1 MEPVD
6 KPATPPSI
14 CRWWQKAVTGIV
26 LKSLNAVFERRAGD
40 LVNRP
45 FIYITGALSV
55 LTGATLLWSIFGSL
69 KMEST
74 GLGFIVRGKHFVTVS
89 SKQQG
94 VVAKQFY
101 ELDQDVKIGDILMS
115 LDTEGNQLQ
124 LDSSIKTLKIAE
136 PLSALS
142 NSAGK
147 QAEVVAKSNIN
158 GAQLIYQRNAATLR
172 NLITKQEQAYAGV
185 QKLYAIN
192 QASSD
197 ELASSYSSL
206 LDLKQQL
213 LGFENDIRQQ
223 RINFQQLVQSNAQAN
238 LNLASQNIS
247 TASSVAASK
256 LVVDQSRLIRSPIDG
271 TVISYDVPLG
281 GYANPGD
288 PLMTLVP
295 KKGPLRAAL
304 LVGSDQFERVKIG
317 DRVLLSPS
325 ASPSIRF
332 GFIKGTV
339 ISKADAP
346 ATSAELLRAFGS
358 NEVVQSLM
366 QSFGSG
372 GQVNLPY
379 LVDVSVE
386 ENDSQPV
393 WTLGRQPPWGVR
405 PGSIATARII
415 SDQVRP
421 ISLLLPF
428 FRGL

>member
-1 MEPVD
+1 M
-6 KPATPPSI
+6 
-14 CRWWQKAVTGIV
+14 
-26 LKSLNAVFERRAGD
+26 FERKAD
-40 LVNRP
+40 NFVDRP
-45 FIYITGALSV
+45 FIYVTGALSV

-74 GLGFIVRGKHFVTVS
+74 GVGFIVRGKHFVTVS

-94 VVAKQFY
+94 VVAKQFFD
-101 ELDQDVKIGDILMS
+101 LNQDVKSGDILMS
-115 LDTEGNQLQ
+115 LDTEENQLQ
-124 LDSSIKTLKIAE
+124 LDSSIKTLNISK
-136 PLSALS
+136 PLTALS
-142 NSAGK
+142 NSAGR
-147 QAEVVAKSNIN
+147 QAELVAKSNIA
-158 GAQLIYQRNAATLR
+158 GAEEIYTRNASTLR
-172 NLITKQEQAYAGV
+172 DLIRKQQQAYVGV
-185 QKLYAIN
+185 QKLYSVN
-192 QASSD
+192 QASSE

-206 LDLKQQL
+206 LNLKQQL
-213 LGFENDIRQQ
+213 LGLENDIRQQ
-223 RINFQQLVQSNAQAN
+223 RMNFQQLVQSNAQSKI
-238 LNLASQNIS
+238 NLASQNIS
-247 TASSVAASK
+247 TASSAATSK
-256 LVVDQSRLIRSPIDG
+256 IVVDQSRLIRSPIDG

-281 GYANPGD
+281 GFANPGD

-295 KKGPLRAAL
+295 KKGPLRAIL
-304 LVGSDQFERVKIG
+304 LIGSDQFERVKKG

-339 ISKADAP
+339 IAKADAP

-358 NEVVQSLM
+358 DEVVQSLM

-386 ENDSQPV
+386 EKGAQPV
-393 WTLGRQPPWGVR
+393 WTLGLQPPWGVL
-405 PGSIATARII
+405 PGSAATARVI

-428 FRGL
+428 IRGL

>member
-1 MEPVD
+1 M
-6 KPATPPSI
+6 
-14 CRWWQKAVTGIV
+14 
-26 LKSLNAVFERRAGD
+26 LKSLDPVFERRAGD
-40 LVNRP
+40 LVDRP

-74 GLGFIVRGKHFVTVS
+74 GVGLIVRGKYFVTVT

-94 VVAKQFY
+94 VVAKQFF
-101 ELDQDVKIGDILMS
+101 ELDQDVKRGDILMS
-115 LDTEGNQLQ
+115 LDTEANQLQ
-124 LDSSIKTLKIAE
+124 LDASVKTLKIAE
-136 PLSALS
+136 PLTTLS
-142 NSAGK
+142 NTAGR
-147 QAEVVAKSNIN
+147 QAEVAANSNIV
-158 GAQLIYQRNAATLR
+158 GAQKIYQGNASTLR
-172 NLITKQEQAYAGV
+172 NLINKQEKAYAGV

-197 ELASSYSSL
+197 ELSSSYSSL

-213 LGFENDIRQQ
+213 LGLENDITQQ
-223 RINFQQLVQSNAQAN
+223 RINFQQLVQANAQAK

-247 TASSVAASK
+247 TASSAATSK
-256 LVVDQSRLIRSPIDG
+256 IMVDQSKLIRSPIDG

-281 GYANPGD
+281 GFANPGD

-295 KKGPLRAAL
+295 NKGPLRAIL
-304 LVGSDQFERVKIG
+304 LIGSDQFERVKKG
-317 DRVLLSPS
+317 DSVLLSPS

-332 GFIKGTV
+332 GFIKGIV
-339 ISKADAP
+339 IAKADAP
-346 ATSAELLRAFGS
+346 ATTAELLRAFGS
-358 NEVVQSLM
+358 DDVVQSLM

-379 LVDVSVE
+379 LVDVAVE
-386 ENDSQPV
+386 ESGSQPI

-405 PGSIATARII
+405 PGSVATARVI

-428 FRGL
+428 LRGL